1 MWVSIGDMFY
11 NCTYGKHEKVY
22 MPLYIRHPTRHLN
35 SIDNS
40 RFVINKE
47 DYFNVFRFSRVIL

>member
-1 MWVSIGDMFY
+1 MENM
-11 NCTYGKHEKVY
+11 EKFICH
-22 MPLYIRHPTRHLN
+22 YIYAIPYAIIN

-40 RFVINKE
+40 RFDINKE

>member
-1 MWVSIGDMFY
+1 MWVSIGNMFY
-11 NCTYGKHEKVY
+11 NCMENMKRFICH
-22 MPLYIRHPTRHLN
+22 YIYAIPYTIMN
-35 SIDNS
+35 NIDNS